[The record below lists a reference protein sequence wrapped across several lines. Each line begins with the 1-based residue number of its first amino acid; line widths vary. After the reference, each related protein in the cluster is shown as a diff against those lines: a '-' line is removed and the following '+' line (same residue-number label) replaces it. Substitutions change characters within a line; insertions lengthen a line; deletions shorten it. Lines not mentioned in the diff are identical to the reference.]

1 MERKQVIEIIDKVQK
16 YKPELHLNGVQVGYY
31 CKESKSFLAS
41 TALVVSELSEIIE
54 FLKDDNE

>member
-1 MERKQVIEIIDKVQK
+1 MIEIIDRVQK

-54 FLKDDNE
+54 FLKGDNE